1 MQYRYS
7 GPLTALTLNTETGP
21 RDVVLHPNAS
31 VDLPE
36 GNAHVT
42 ALVAQGFLSPEE
54 TPRPRASDAQG
65 TSGRKPVKEET
76 ADGR

>member
-31 VDLPE
+31 VELPE
-36 GNAHVT
+36 GNAHIA
-42 ALVAQGFLSPEE
+42 ALVAQGYLALE
-54 TPRPRASDAQG
+54 DAPAR
-65 TSGRKPVKEET
+65 TRKPTKEEP

>member
-21 RDVVLHPNAS
+21 RDLVLHPGGS

-36 GNAHVT
+36 GNAHV
-42 ALVAQGFLSPEE
+42 ASLVAQGFLTGEE
-54 TPRPRASDAQG
+54 TPRPRKS
-65 TSGRKPVKEET
+65 TKEEA